1 MTKRTTIYARVSTRD
16 QHPETQVR
24 DLKRFAQDRGLKV
37 VKIYQEKASAAANR
51 RAERPQLQKLL
62 DDVRK
67 RRTDAV
73 LVWKLDRLARSTR
86 ELLNRLEEFRGLG
99 VELLSYTE
107 NIDTTTPAGKALF
120 SMVAVFAE
128 FENDIRSERII
139 AGMQTAKAKGKHL
152 GRPRLPQSTVNR
164 IRDLNSKGLPD
175 AHIMQATGVARNTL
189 KKYIR
194 KNSA

>member
-1 MTKRTTIYARVSTRD
+1 MSKRTTIYARVSTQD

-24 DLKRFAQDRGLKV
+24 DLKRFAKDRGLRVIKV
-37 VKIYQEKASAAANR
+37 YKEKASAAANSHTP
-51 RAERPQLQKLL
+51 RPQFEKML

-86 ELLNRLEEFRGLG
+86 ELLNRLEEFRTLG
-99 VELLSYTE
+99 VELISYTE

-128 FENDIRSERII
+128 FENDIRSERIL
-139 AGMQTAKAKGKHL
+139 AGMQTARAKGKHL
-152 GRPRLPQSTVNR
+152 GRPHLSPETIKR
-164 IRDLNSKGLPD
+164 IKYLKAQGLPD
-175 AHIMQATGVARNTL
+175 AFIMRETDLSRNTI
-189 KKYIR
+189 KKYTR
-194 KNSA
+194 

>member
-1 MTKRTTIYARVSTRD
+1 MTKRVTIYARVSTQD

-24 DLKRFAQDRGLKV
+24 YLKRFAKDRGLKII
-37 VKIYQEKASAAANR
+37 KIYQEKASASANR
-51 RAERPQLQKLL
+51 NTPRPQFEKLL

-86 ELLNRLEEFRGLG
+86 ELLNRLEEFRALG

-120 SMVAVFAE
+120 GMVAIFAE
-128 FENDIRSERII
+128 FENDIRRERTI
-139 AGMQTAKAKGKHL
+139 AGMQTAREKGKHL
-152 GRPRLPQSTVNR
+152 GRPHLSPETIKQ
-164 IRDLNSKGLPD
+164 IKDLKTKGLPD
-175 AHIMQATGVARNTL
+175 AFIIRETSLSRNTV
-189 KKYIR
+189 KKYTR
-194 KNSA
+194 

>member
-1 MTKRTTIYARVSTRD
+1 MTKRVTIYARVSTQD

-24 DLKRFAQDRGLKV
+24 DLKRFAKDRGLKIIKV
-37 VKIYQEKASAAANR
+37 YQEKASAAANSHSP
-51 RAERPQLQKLL
+51 RPQLEKML

-86 ELLNRLEEFRGLG
+86 ELLNRLEEFRTLG
-99 VELLSYTE
+99 VELISYTE

-139 AGMQTAKAKGKHL
+139 AGMQNAKAKGRHL
-152 GRPRLPQSTVNR
+152 GRPTLSLETIKKIQELKARGVSDALIMHET
-164 IRDLNSKGLPD
+164 GL
-175 AHIMQATGVARNTL
+175 ARNTI
-189 KKYIR
+189 KKYTR
-194 KNSA
+194 

>member
-1 MTKRTTIYARVSTRD
+1 MTKRTTIYARVSTKD

-24 DLKRFAQDRGLKV
+24 DLKRFAKDRGLKILKV
-37 VKIYQEKASAAANR
+37 YQEKASAAANR
-51 RAERPQLQKLL
+51 NTTRSQLEKLL

-86 ELLNRLEEFRGLG
+86 ELLNRLEEFHTLG
-99 VELLSYTE
+99 VELISYTE

-128 FENDIRSERII
+128 FENDIRSERIT
-139 AGMQTAKAKGKHL
+139 AGMQTARAKGKHL
-152 GRPRLPQSTVNR
+152 GRPTLSPETIKKIQ
-164 IRDLNSKGLPD
+164 DLKTRGLSD
-175 AHIMQATGVARNTL
+175 ALIMHETGLARNTI
-189 KKYIR
+189 KKYTR
-194 KNSA
+194 

>member
-1 MTKRTTIYARVSTRD
+1 MTKRVTIYARVSTQD

-24 DLKRFAQDRGLKV
+24 DLKRFAKDRALKV
-37 VKIYQEKASAAANR
+37 IKVYQEKASAATNHKVP
-51 RAERPQLQKLL
+51 RPQFEKLL

-86 ELLNRLEEFRGLG
+86 ELLNRLEEFRTLG
-99 VELLSYTE
+99 VELISYTE

-128 FENDIRSERII
+128 FENDIRRERTI
-139 AGMQTAKAKGKHL
+139 AGMQTARAKGKHL
-152 GRPRLPQSTVNR
+152 GRPHLSPETIKR
-164 IRDLNSKGLPD
+164 IKDLKAQGLPD
-175 AHIMQATGVARNTL
+175 AFIMRDTDLSRNTI
-189 KKYIR
+189 KKYTR
-194 KNSA
+194 